1 MRQMAEELKSVEAP
15 VTDQQ
20 LIERILQTLPP
31 SYYNFISAWESVPLA
46 ERSISSLTSRLILEE
61 TRMKSRTNGPNPAD
75 IAFFASHPNN
85 KQQQAIDC
93 NSENAYAASKSYNG
107 GRGGYPGLRGNR
119 GSSSGYRGGYR
130 GGNNGFRGRGTN
142 FKFYN
147 FQTDL
152 F

>member
-31 SYYNFISAWESVPLA
+31 SYYNFIMAWESVPLA

-75 IAFFASHPNN
+75 IANFCVSPE
-85 KQQQAIDC
+85 QQAT
-93 NSENAYAASKSYNG
+93 A
-107 GRGGYPGLRGNR
+107 GN
-119 GSSSGYRGGYR
+119 
-130 GGNNGFRGRGTN
+130 
-142 FKFYN
+142 
-147 FQTDL
+147 
-152 F
+152 